1 MLCWGGT
8 PAKLF
13 FDNQA
18 SSAEIVGAIVKA
30 GTIIGE
36 TRQIAPTVERP
47 DIRTAEGI
55 LGAIGWK
62 SIKEN
67 YIKPLVS
74 GNEWK
79 FLHIT
84 VDSASAN
91 YKMIRTIVA
100 DCAEFPRLIVS
111 FTPCFAHVLSLM
123 VKWAIGRHFEYG
135 SILRV

>member
-1 MLCWGGT
+1 M
-8 PAKLF
+8 F

-18 SSAEIVGAIVKA
+18 SSAEIVGAIVTA
-30 GTIIGE
+30 VNTNGE

-67 YIKPLVS
+67 YIKPLMT
-74 GNEWK
+74 GNGWK
-79 FLHIT
+79 FLHIK
-84 VDSASAN
+84 VDSACVN
-91 YKMIRTIVA
+91 YKMIRIIVA

-111 FTPCFAHVLSLM
+111 FTPCHAHVLSLM
-123 VKWAIGRHFEYG
+123 AKWGIGRHFEYG
-135 SILRV
+135 SLLRA